1 MLLSVF
7 LKGGNMF
14 HKFSIKQAILT
25 VGIAL
30 VAQSAFASTV
40 MTACPSTEM
49 LKKFDGDYTESH
61 PTAFDQQNGRMTV
74 SILQRRKF
82 SDDDM
87 TFGGYGKLV
96 FILSGVTDYPGV
108 ENEETAQSALDQL
121 QLDSEVPYMYRPF
134 KDVVIPVCSY
144 SVPGEAVKA
153 VVYQVPEFKTPKA
166 TVKK

>member
-1 MLLSVF
+1 
-7 LKGGNMF
+7 MF
-14 HKFSIKQAILT
+14 CKFSIKRAILT

-30 VAQSAFASTV
+30 AAQSAFSSTV
-40 MTACPSTEM
+40 MTVCPSPDM

-74 SILQRRKF
+74 SVLQRRRF
-82 SDDDM
+82 GDDDM

-166 TVKK
+166 TV